1 MLDAHAMNVC
11 TGEANNKL
19 LLLSSLRKQN
29 LVEFV
34 VQVGHDG
41 VLQMAGFPP
50 DQVANDSTAAG
61 HVTTELTS
69 DWLQVLEVYSTE
81 QLAAGA
87 GQQAASRALD
97 NADLVVVAV
106 DNMVAGH
113 AASDWLAQVT
123 NHSTAAGHVTAE
135 LTSDWPRTP
144 SPVSWTGSTA
154 APEQGSGEH

>member
-61 HVTTELTS
+61 HVTT
-69 DWLQVLEVYSTE
+69 QYSP
-81 QLAAGA
+81 LIGR
-87 GQQAASRALD
+87 ASTRAPP
-97 NADLVVVAV
+97 A
-106 DNMVAGH
+106 
-113 AASDWLAQVT
+113 
-123 NHSTAAGHVTAE
+123 
-135 LTSDWPRTP
+135 PRSSPGSPP
-144 SPVSWTGSTA
+144 S
-154 APEQGSGEH
+154 